1 MDGPQWLALVM
12 LAALACALFSGLP
25 VAVVLMGVGLAFGGV
40 GILLGALRTSDL
52 GAIYFRIYGALSDSD
67 EIVYATVPLLVFMGA
82 MLQKTG
88 AGEDLL
94 LGMRA
99 ALRRAPGALAIAV
112 ILLGAVLAPAAGV
125 IAASV
130 GALALLAFPVM
141 LQHGYRPAHA
151 AGVICAAGTLGVV
164 VPPGIMLF
172 FVADAFGVQIPAL
185 FLGMLGPLALLLA
198 GYLVFAALALRVPAT
213 HAERAPEALQE
224 GTRPAA
230 LARLAMPVALLAAML
245 GSVALGWATL
255 SESAAL
261 GAAGSV
267 AIAALQRRLT
277 LRVLDEAIRD
287 TALTTS
293 MVFFIFVGASV
304 FSLVFRLLG
313 GGALI
318 VGAFRAL
325 QFDALG
331 VLCAVLLAVFVL
343 GFFFDW
349 VEIVLITFPVL
360 RAVLDGLDF
369 GGHLAVPNLA
379 PYWAAALLALNLQ
392 TSFLTPPF
400 GYALLLARGSAP
412 AGVTLG
418 DIYRGVVPYV
428 LIQIL
433 VIAAVIAF
441 PAIATW
447 LPSQAFDLSP
457 ARVEKFRE

>member
-1 MDGPQWLALVM
+1 MQGPQWLALAM
-12 LAALACALFSGLP
+12 LAVLAGALFSGLP
-25 VAVVLMGVGLAFGGV
+25 VAVVLIGVGLAFGGAGV
-40 GILLGALRTSDL
+40 LLGVLRSTDL
-52 GAIYFRIYGALSDSD
+52 GAIYFRIHGSLSDSD
-67 EIVYATVPLLVFMGA
+67 EILYATVPLLVFMGS

-99 ALRRAPGALAIAV
+99 ALRRAPGALPIAV
-112 ILLGAVLAPAAGV
+112 ILVGAALAPAAGV

-141 LQHGYRPAHA
+141 LRHAYRPDQA
-151 AGVICAAGTLGVV
+151 AGVICAAGSLGVV

-172 FVADAFGVQIPAL
+172 FVADSIGVQVPAL

-198 GYLVFAALALRVPAT
+198 CYLVYAAFALRAPPVQSFVAPAQEENAPITVFSRLAL
-213 HAERAPEALQE
+213 
-224 GTRPAA
+224 
-230 LARLAMPVALLAAML
+230 PVALLAAML

-261 GAAGSV
+261 GAAGAV

-277 LRVLDEAIRD
+277 LRGLDEAIRD
-287 TALTTS
+287 TFLTTS
-293 MVFFIFVGASV
+293 MVFFIFIGASV

-313 GGALI
+313 GGDLI
-318 VGAFRAL
+318 VAAFRAL
-325 QFDALG
+325 HFDALG
-331 VLCAVLLAVFVL
+331 VLCTVLLVVFVL

-369 GGHLAVPNLA
+369 GGHVAVPHLA

-400 GYALLLARGSAP
+400 GYALLLARGAAP
-412 AGVTLG
+412 PGVALA

-428 LIQIL
+428 VIQVL
-433 VIAAVIAF
+433 VIGTVIAF
-441 PAIATW
+441 PSIATW
-447 LPSQAFDLSP
+447 LPSQAFDLAP

>member
-1 MDGPQWLALVM
+1 MQGPQWLALAM
-12 LAALACALFSGLP
+12 LAVLAAALFSGLP
-25 VAVVLMGVGLAFGGV
+25 VAVVLIGVGLAFGGAGV
-40 GILLGALRTSDL
+40 LLGVLRTTDL
-52 GAIYFRIYGALSDSD
+52 GAIYFRIHGSLSDSD
-67 EIVYATVPLLVFMGA
+67 EILYATVPLLVFMGS
-82 MLQKTG
+82 MLQRTG

-99 ALRRAPGALAIAV
+99 ALRRAPGALPIAV
-112 ILLGAVLAPAAGV
+112 ILVGAALAPAAGV

-141 LQHGYRPAHA
+141 LRHAYRPDQA
-151 AGVICAAGTLGVV
+151 AGVICAAGSLGVV

-172 FVADAFGVQIPAL
+172 FVADSIGVQVPAL

-198 GYLVFAALALRVPAT
+198 GYLAFAAFALRAPAAIGAAPAQQQGAQPALFSRLAL
-213 HAERAPEALQE
+213 
-224 GTRPAA
+224 
-230 LARLAMPVALLAAML
+230 PVALLAAML

-261 GAAGSV
+261 GAAGAV
-267 AIAALQRRLT
+267 AIAALQGRLT
-277 LRVLDEAIRD
+277 LRGLDEAIRD
-287 TALTTS
+287 TFLTTS
-293 MVFFIFVGASV
+293 MVFFIFIGASV

-313 GGALI
+313 GGDLI
-318 VGAFRAL
+318 VAAFRAL
-325 QFDALG
+325 HFDALG
-331 VLCAVLLAVFVL
+331 VLGTVLLVVFVL

-369 GGHLAVPNLA
+369 GGHVAIPHLA

-400 GYALLLARGSAP
+400 GYALLLARGAAP
-412 AGVTLG
+412 PGVSLA

-428 LIQIL
+428 VIQVV
-433 VIAAVIAF
+433 VIGVVIAF
-441 PAIATW
+441 PSIATW
-447 LPSQAFDLSP
+447 LPSQAFDLAP

>member
-1 MDGPQWLALVM
+1 MQGPQSLALAM
-12 LAALACALFSGLP
+12 LAVLAGALFSGLP
-25 VAVVLMGVGLAFGGV
+25 VAVVLIGVGLAFGGAGV
-40 GILLGALRTSDL
+40 LLGVLRSTDL
-52 GAIYFRIYGALSDSD
+52 GAIYFRIHGSLSDSD
-67 EIVYATVPLLVFMGA
+67 EILYATVPLLVFMGS

-99 ALRRAPGALAIAV
+99 ALRRAPGALPIAV
-112 ILLGAVLAPAAGV
+112 ILVGAALAPAAGV

-141 LQHGYRPAHA
+141 LRHAYRPDQA
-151 AGVICAAGTLGVV
+151 AGVICAAGSLGVV

-172 FVADAFGVQIPAL
+172 FVADSIGVQVPAL

-198 GYLVFAALALRVPAT
+198 CYLVYAAFALRAPPVQSFVAPAQEENAPITVFSRLAL
-213 HAERAPEALQE
+213 
-224 GTRPAA
+224 
-230 LARLAMPVALLAAML
+230 PVALLAAML

-261 GAAGSV
+261 GAAGAV

-277 LRVLDEAIRD
+277 LRGLDEAIRD
-287 TALTTS
+287 TFLTTS
-293 MVFFIFVGASV
+293 MVFFIFIGASV

-313 GGALI
+313 GGDLI
-318 VGAFRAL
+318 VAAFRAL
-325 QFDALG
+325 HFDALG
-331 VLCAVLLAVFVL
+331 VLCTVLLVVFVL

-369 GGHLAVPNLA
+369 GGHVAVPHLA

-400 GYALLLARGSAP
+400 GYALLLARGAAP
-412 AGVTLG
+412 PGVALA

-428 LIQIL
+428 VIQVL
-433 VIAAVIAF
+433 VIGTVIAF
-441 PAIATW
+441 PSIATW
-447 LPSQAFDLSP
+447 LPSQAFDLAP

>member
-1 MDGPQWLALVM
+1 MEGTQWLALAM

-25 VAVVLMGVGLAFGGV
+25 VAVVLMGAGLAFGGA

-52 GAIYFRIYGALSDSD
+52 GAIYFRIYGALTDSD
-67 EIVYATVPLLVFMGA
+67 EILYATVPLLVFMGA

-141 LQHGYRPAHA
+141 LRHGYRPAQA

-164 VPPGIMLF
+164 VPPGVMLF
-172 FVADAFGVQIPAL
+172 FVADAIGVQVPAL

-198 GYLVFAALALRVPAT
+198 GYLAFAALALRTSAT
-213 HAERAPEALQE
+213 RVERAHEALQE
-224 GTRPAA
+224 GARPAS

-261 GAAGSV
+261 GAAGAV
-267 AIAALQRRLT
+267 AIAALQGRLT

-293 MVFFIFVGASV
+293 MVFFIFIGASV

-313 GGALI
+313 GGELI

-325 QFDALG
+325 PFDAFG
-331 VLCAVLLAVFVL
+331 VLCTVLLAVFVL

-369 GGHLAVPNLA
+369 GGHLAVPHLA
-379 PYWAAALLALNLQ
+379 PYWAAVLLALNLQ

-400 GYALLLARGSAP
+400 GYALLLARGAAP
-412 AGVTLG
+412 PGVTLG

-433 VIAAVIAF
+433 VIAAVIVF

>member
-1 MDGPQWLALVM
+1 MQGPQWLALAM
-12 LAALACALFSGLP
+12 LAVLAGALFSGLP
-25 VAVVLMGVGLAFGGV
+25 VAVVLIGVGLAFGGAGV
-40 GILLGALRTSDL
+40 LLGVLRSTDL
-52 GAIYFRIYGALSDSD
+52 GAIYFRIHGSLSDSD
-67 EIVYATVPLLVFMGA
+67 EILYATVPLLVFMGS

-99 ALRRAPGALAIAV
+99 ALRRAPGALPIAV
-112 ILLGAVLAPAAGV
+112 ILVGAALAPAAGV

-141 LQHGYRPAHA
+141 LRQSYRPDQA

-172 FVADAFGVQIPAL
+172 FVADSIGVQIPAL

-198 GYLVFAALALRVPAT
+198 GYLAFAAFAVRTA
-213 HAERAPEALQE
+213 APTDSAPMQE
-224 GTRPAA
+224 QGPPVFS
-230 LARLAMPVALLAAML
+230 RLVLPIALLAAML
-245 GSVALGWATL
+245 GSVAFGWATL

-261 GAAGSV
+261 GAAGAV

-277 LRVLDEAIRD
+277 FRTLDEAIRD
-287 TALTTS
+287 TLLTTA
-293 MVFFIFVGASV
+293 MVFFIFIGAQV

-313 GGALI
+313 GGEMI
-318 VGAFRAL
+318 VGAFRGL
-325 QFDALG
+325 QLDSIG
-331 VLCAVLLAVFVL
+331 VLCTMLAVVFVL

-369 GGHLAVPNLA
+369 GSHVAAAHLA
-379 PYWAAALLALNLQ
+379 PYWAAVLLALNLQ

-400 GYALLLARGSAP
+400 GYALLLARGAAP
-412 AGVTLG
+412 PGVSLG
-418 DIYRGVVPYV
+418 QIYRGVLPYV
-428 LIQIL
+428 LIQLL
-433 VIAAVIAF
+433 VIVAVVVF
-441 PAIATW
+441 PSIATW
-447 LPSQAFDLSP
+447 LPSQAFDLAP
-457 ARVEKFRE
+457 TRIEKFKD

>member
-1 MDGPQWLALVM
+1 MEGSHWLALTM
-12 LAALACALFSGLP
+12 LATLACALFSGLP
-25 VAVVLMGVGLAFGGV
+25 VAVVLMGVGLAFGGA
-40 GILLGALRTSDL
+40 GILLGVVRTTDL
-52 GAIYFRIYGALSDSD
+52 GAIYFRIYGSLADSD
-67 EIVYATVPLLVFMGA
+67 EILYATVPLLVFMGA

-88 AGEDLL
+88 TGEDLL

-99 ALRRAPGALAIAV
+99 ALRGAPGALAIAV
-112 ILLGAVLAPAAGV
+112 ILLGAALAPAAGV

-141 LQHGYRPAHA
+141 LRHGVRPDQA

-172 FVADAFGVQIPAL
+172 FVADAIGVQIPAL
-185 FLGMLGPLALLLA
+185 FLGMLGPLALLLSC
-198 GYLVFAALALRVPAT
+198 YLAFAALAV
-213 HAERAPEALQE
+213 RAPTAPLQDAAAREEVPRAAVFSRVAL
-224 GTRPAA
+224 
-230 LARLAMPVALLAAML
+230 PVALLAAML
-245 GSVALGWATL
+245 ASVALGWATL

-261 GAAGSV
+261 GAAGAV
-267 AIAALQRRLT
+267 ALAALQGRLT
-277 LRVLDEAIRD
+277 LRTLDGAIRD

-293 MVFFIFVGASV
+293 MVFFIFIGASV

-313 GGALI
+313 GGEMI

-325 QFDALG
+325 RFDALA
-331 VLCAVLLAVFVL
+331 VLCIVLLVVFVL

-349 VEIVLITFPVL
+349 IEIVLITFPVL
-360 RAVLDGLDF
+360 RPVLDGLDF
-369 GGHLAVPNLA
+369 GAHLAVPHLA
-379 PYWAAALLALNLQ
+379 AYWAAVLLALNLQ
-392 TSFLTPPF
+392 ASFLTPPF

-412 AGVTLG
+412 PGVTLA

-428 LIQIL
+428 LIQVF

-447 LPSQAFDLSP
+447 LPSQAFDLAP

>member
-1 MDGPQWLALVM
+1 MQGPQWLALAM
-12 LAALACALFSGLP
+12 LVVLAGALFSGLP
-25 VAVVLMGVGLAFGGV
+25 VAVVLIGVGLAFGAAGV
-40 GILLGALRTSDL
+40 LLGVLRSTDL
-52 GAIYFRIYGALSDSD
+52 GAIYFRIHGSLSDSD
-67 EIVYATVPLLVFMGA
+67 EILYATVPLLVFMGS

-94 LGMRA
+94 LGVRA
-99 ALRRAPGALAIAV
+99 ALRRAPGALPVAV
-112 ILLGAVLAPAAGV
+112 ILVGAALAPAAGV

-141 LQHGYRPAHA
+141 LRHAYRPHQA
-151 AGVICAAGTLGVV
+151 AGVICAAGSLGVV

-172 FVADAFGVQIPAL
+172 FVADSIGVQVPAL

-198 GYLVFAALALRVPAT
+198 CYLAFAAFAVRAPVPAAAAQEESAPPGLFSRLAL
-213 HAERAPEALQE
+213 
-224 GTRPAA
+224 
-230 LARLAMPVALLAAML
+230 PVALLAAML

-261 GAAGSV
+261 GAAGAV

-277 LRVLDEAIRD
+277 LRRLDEAIRD
-287 TALTTS
+287 TFLTTS
-293 MVFFIFVGASV
+293 MVFFIFIGASV

-313 GGALI
+313 GGELI
-318 VGAFRAL
+318 VAAFRAL
-325 QFDALG
+325 HFDALG
-331 VLCAVLLAVFVL
+331 VLAIVLLVVFVL

-369 GGHLAVPNLA
+369 GGHVAIPHLAA
-379 PYWAAALLALNLQ
+379 YWAAVLLALNLQ

-400 GYALLLARGSAP
+400 GYALLLARGVAP
-412 AGVTLG
+412 PGVALA

-428 LIQIL
+428 LIQVA
-433 VIAAVIAF
+433 VIAVVIAF
-441 PAIATW
+441 PSIATW
-447 LPSQAFDLSP
+447 LPSQAFDLAP

>member
-1 MDGPQWLALVM
+1 MQGPQWLALAM
-12 LAALACALFSGLP
+12 LAVLAAALFSGLP
-25 VAVVLMGVGLAFGGV
+25 VAVVLIGVGLAFGGAGV
-40 GILLGALRTSDL
+40 LLGVLRSTDL
-52 GAIYFRIYGALSDSD
+52 GAIYFRIHGSLSDSD
-67 EIVYATVPLLVFMGA
+67 EILYATVPLLVFMGS

-99 ALRRAPGALAIAV
+99 ALRRAPGALPIAV
-112 ILLGAVLAPAAGV
+112 ILVGAALAPAAGG

-141 LQHGYRPAHA
+141 LRHAYRPDQA
-151 AGVICAAGTLGVV
+151 AGVICAAGSLGVV

-172 FVADAFGVQIPAL
+172 FVADSIGVQVPAL

-198 GYLVFAALALRVPAT
+198 CYLVYAAFALRAPPVQPVVAPAQEENAQLTVFSRLAL
-213 HAERAPEALQE
+213 
-224 GTRPAA
+224 
-230 LARLAMPVALLAAML
+230 PVALLAAML

-261 GAAGSV
+261 GAAGAV
-267 AIAALQRRLT
+267 AIAGLQRRLT
-277 LRVLDEAIRD
+277 LRALDEAIRD
-287 TALTTS
+287 TFLTTS
-293 MVFFIFVGASV
+293 MVFFIFIGASV

-313 GGALI
+313 GGDLI
-318 VGAFRAL
+318 VAAFRAL
-325 QFDALG
+325 HFDALG
-331 VLCAVLLAVFVL
+331 VLGTVLLVVFVL

-369 GGHLAVPNLA
+369 GGHVAVPHLA

-400 GYALLLARGSAP
+400 GYALLLARGAAP
-412 AGVTLG
+412 PGVALA

-428 LIQIL
+428 AIQVF
-433 VIAAVIAF
+433 VIGVVIAF
-441 PAIATW
+441 PSIATW
-447 LPSQAFDLSP
+447 LPSQAFDLAP

>member
-1 MDGPQWLALVM
+1 MQGPQWLALAM
-12 LAALACALFSGLP
+12 LAVLAGALFSGLP
-25 VAVVLMGVGLAFGGV
+25 VAVVLIGVGLAFGGAGV
-40 GILLGALRTSDL
+40 LLGVLRSTDL
-52 GAIYFRIYGALSDSD
+52 GAIYFRIYGSLSDSD
-67 EIVYATVPLLVFMGA
+67 EILYATVPLLVFMGS

-99 ALRRAPGALAIAV
+99 ALRRAPGALPIAV
-112 ILLGAVLAPAAGV
+112 ILVGAALAPAAGV

-141 LQHGYRPAHA
+141 LRHAYRPDQA
-151 AGVICAAGTLGVV
+151 AGVICAAGSLGVV

-172 FVADAFGVQIPAL
+172 FVADSIGVQVPAL

-198 GYLVFAALALRVPAT
+198 CYLVYAAFALRAPPVQSFVAPAQEENAPITVFSRLAL
-213 HAERAPEALQE
+213 
-224 GTRPAA
+224 
-230 LARLAMPVALLAAML
+230 PVALLAAML

-261 GAAGSV
+261 GAAGAV

-277 LRVLDEAIRD
+277 LRGLDEAIRD
-287 TALTTS
+287 TFLTTS
-293 MVFFIFVGASV
+293 MVFFIFIGASV

-313 GGALI
+313 GGDLI
-318 VGAFRAL
+318 VAAFRAL
-325 QFDALG
+325 HFDALG
-331 VLCAVLLAVFVL
+331 VLCTVLLVVFVL

-369 GGHLAVPNLA
+369 GGHVAVPHLA

-400 GYALLLARGSAP
+400 GYALLLARGAAP
-412 AGVTLG
+412 PGVALA

-428 LIQIL
+428 VIQVL
-433 VIAAVIAF
+433 VIGTVIAF
-441 PAIATW
+441 PSIATW
-447 LPSQAFDLSP
+447 LPSQAFDLAP

>member
-1 MDGPQWLALVM
+1 M
-12 LAALACALFSGLP
+12 L
-25 VAVVLMGVGLAFGGV
+25 
-40 GILLGALRTSDL
+40 
-52 GAIYFRIYGALSDSD
+52 FRS
-67 EIVYATVPLLVFMGA
+67 
-82 MLQKTG
+82 
-88 AGEDLL
+88 
-94 LGMRA
+94 
-99 ALRRAPGALAIAV
+99 AIAV
-112 ILLGAVLAPAAGV
+112 ILLGAALAPAAGV

-141 LQHGYRPAHA
+141 LRHGYRPDQA

-172 FVADAFGVQIPAL
+172 FVADAIGVQIPAL

-198 GYLVFAALALRVPAT
+198 CYLAYAALAVRVPA
-213 HAERAPEALQE
+213 AQAQDA
-224 GTRPAA
+224 AA
-230 LARLAMPVALLAAML
+230 LEEGAKPAVFSRLALPVALLAAML

-261 GAAGSV
+261 GAAGAV
-267 AIAALQRRLT
+267 ALAALQGRLT
-277 LRVLDEAIRD
+277 LRTLDEAIRD

-293 MVFFIFVGASV
+293 MVFFIFIGASV

-313 GGALI
+313 GGEMI

-325 QFDALG
+325 RFDALG
-331 VLCAVLLAVFVL
+331 VLCTVLLVVLVL

-360 RAVLDGLDF
+360 RPVLDALDF
-369 GGHLAVPNLA
+369 GAHLAVPHLA
-379 PYWAAALLALNLQ
+379 AYWAAVLLALNLQ

-412 AGVTLG
+412 PGVTLA
-418 DIYRGVVPYV
+418 DLYRGVVPYV
-428 LIQIL
+428 LIQ
-433 VIAAVIAF
+433 VFVMAAVIAF

-447 LPSQAFDLSP
+447 LPSQAFDLAP